1 MDFERRREEELDL
14 VEIFIILLVY
24 FNATLFS
31 SFFFLLF
38 FYYSFSFLS
47 CITLLYPAF
56 FYVHEHSFHDRI
68 FSFSDRC

>member
-1 MDFERRREEELDL
+1 MDFERRREEELNL
-14 VEIFIILLVY
+14 VDIFIILLVY

-56 FYVHEHSFHDRI
+56 YVHEHSFHDRI

>member
-1 MDFERRREEELDL
+1 MDFERRREEELNL
-14 VEIFIILLVY
+14 VDIFIILLVY

-31 SFFFLLF
+31 SFFFYFFFITLF
-38 FYYSFSFLS
+38 PFYLALLS
-47 CITLLYPAF
+47 CILHF